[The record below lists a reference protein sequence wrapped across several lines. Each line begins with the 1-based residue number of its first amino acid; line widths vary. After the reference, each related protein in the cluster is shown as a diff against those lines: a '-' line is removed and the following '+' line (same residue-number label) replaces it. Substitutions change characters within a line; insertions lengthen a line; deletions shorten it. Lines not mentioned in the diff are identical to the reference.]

1 MQLQE
6 LDLSTGFLP
15 RMPPLYNH
23 SQVMSACTS
32 CTAVTQ
38 YKDIQQ
44 HSSSALEELFLD
56 VKTFTSLDDFDS
68 K

>member
-1 MQLQE
+1 
-6 LDLSTGFLP
+6 
-15 RMPPLYNH
+15 MPPLYNH